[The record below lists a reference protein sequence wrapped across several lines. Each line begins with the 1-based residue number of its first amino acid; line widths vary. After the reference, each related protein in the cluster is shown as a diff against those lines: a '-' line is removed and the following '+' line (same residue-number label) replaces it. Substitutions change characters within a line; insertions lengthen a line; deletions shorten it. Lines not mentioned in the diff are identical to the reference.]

1 MSCSALYWLKKTDEP
16 DELDICGP
24 ILKWIFKLLV
34 VSYDLRVGTYV
45 ESTGYEL
52 VLLEQRVVSY
62 ELKFETASYLRE
74 MRVKFLKLQLIN
86 KCLLLEKIM
95 SYLKKCKLNSL
106 KYCCPQIHYIWVFS
120 FYLFQLNG
128 VGNDGIVAVKIVV
141 VFFREHA
148 RKV

>member
-16 DELDICGP
+16 D
-24 ILKWIFKLLV
+24 
-34 VSYDLRVGTYV
+34 

-106 KYCCPQIHYIWVFS
+106 KYCCP
-120 FYLFQLNG
+120 
-128 VGNDGIVAVKIVV
+128 
-141 VFFREHA
+141 
-148 RKV
+148 

>member
-1 MSCSALYWLKKTDEP
+1 MYPTCLIRFWIRFWKVYLLEFYKNIQKSCSVDHSWMSCSALYWLKKTDEP

-74 MRVKFLKLQLIN
+74 MRVKVLKLQLIN

-106 KYCCPQIHYIWVFS
+106 KYCCP
-120 FYLFQLNG
+120 
-128 VGNDGIVAVKIVV
+128 
-141 VFFREHA
+141 
-148 RKV
+148 